1 MCIVLGFNASGRGSR
16 EKPESYTLRARRG
29 SVQKTV
35 LITGCSSGI
44 GRATARAFNDEG
56 WTVYATAR
64 NPADAQTLGDEG
76 CELATLD
83 VTDQDDVDRV
93 VNRILDE
100 EGAIDCLVNN
110 AGYGQFGPLEDVP
123 TEKVHEQF
131 DVNVYG
137 PHRLVRA
144 VLPHMRREREG
155 TIVNLSSV
163 AGRVA
168 FPGSGVYSGSKFAVE
183 AMSDALRGEVS
194 EYGIDV
200 VVVEPGP
207 VKTGFSE
214 RAEREAAADADG
226 ASGEGDGAGGGD
238 GAGEGIDRSGA
249 YEDFYRVFDDA
260 KLIGGDGP
268 GAVEPER
275 VAAEILNAASATR
288 PPARVQPGTVAR
300 VGVLTR
306 FLPDAVRD
314 KGYELIAKLT
324 R

>member
-1 MCIVLGFNASGRGSR
+1 M
-16 EKPESYTLRARRG
+16 
-29 SVQKTV
+29 QKTV

-83 VTDQDDVDRV
+83 VTDQADVDRV
-93 VNRILDE
+93 VDRILDE

-137 PHRLVRA
+137 PHRLIRA

-168 FPGSGVYSGSKFAVE
+168 FPGGGVYSGSKFAVE

-207 VKTGFSE
+207 VRTKFSD
-214 RAEREAAADADG
+214 RAEREAEDDEDG
-226 ASGEGDGAGGGD
+226 V
-238 GAGEGIDRSGA
+238 DRSGA
-249 YEDFYRVFDDA
+249 YEDLYDVFDDA
-260 KLIGGDGP
+260 QLIGGDGP
-268 GAVEPER
+268 GSVEPEL
-275 VAAEILNAASATR
+275 VAAEILNAASATK
-288 PPARVQPGTVAR
+288 PPARVQPGTAAR
-300 VGVLTR
+300 VGVLAR

-314 KGYELIAKLT
+314 KGYELLAKLT